1 MIPEGSITRNGMS
14 AAITIGFSDRED
26 GDTTLFVTQFV
37 ALEKPKPGAADLY
50 TMIVRTYSD
59 DATTLAQLQ
68 PSRGDEH
75 TCYDPHE
82 PHFHTMPST
91 KVKSRLGSA
100 ATTEQHGDVVVEVYL
115 WFPGLSAIIAGAVV
129 GGEAAGAAAAATG
142 VAEGTAAGV
151 AAGEGAAA
159 GAAAAGAEGGTA
171 AAAGEAGAAGGEAG
185 AASGGEAGAGEA
197 GADGGAAAAAGASNP
212 ISTCLAGAYCKLL
225 VSAATGGS
233 ISAGIGHAIDV
244 STKSGGTTTVT
255 PPAATASCN
264 PAEPCTTVA
273 QTCTTSPPYCCT
285 QSLDWV
291 EGRCVLVAA

>member
-1 MIPEGSITRNGMS
+1 MRNAQPATVGTS
-14 AAITIGFSDRED
+14 LE
-26 GDTTLFVTQFV
+26 V
-37 ALEKPKPGAADLY
+37 AYLIA
-50 TMIVRTYSD
+50 S
-59 DATTLAQLQ
+59 
-68 PSRGDEH
+68 SRRQ
-75 TCYDPHE
+75 THE
-82 PHFHTMPST
+82 
-91 KVKSRLGSA
+91 
-100 ATTEQHGDVVVEVYL
+100 VV
-115 WFPGLSAIIAGAVV
+115 
-129 GGEAAGAAAAATG
+129 
-142 VAEGTAAGV
+142 
-151 AAGEGAAA
+151 AGELLTLSQRPGW
-159 GAAAAGAEGGTA
+159 
-171 AAAGEAGAAGGEAG
+171 
-185 AASGGEAGAGEA
+185 EAGAGEA
-197 GADGGAAAAAGASNP
+197 GAGGAAAAGTSNP